1 VEMSK
6 FDDLVTCKRC
16 GSDACYK
23 QEVSEEITNYQ
34 CMGCGFQTNTLMTE
48 DNKFYQEQI
57 EVLPELYKDILHKD
71 EDGIIWMPST
81 TNIPDKGLVF
91 VTGTSAEDWQW
102 AGVKIAIVDDK
113 PKMDMKTMQKFSEKD
128 YMEALDY
135 IGVFEKKDEN

>member
-1 VEMSK
+1 MSK

-91 VTGTSAEDWQW
+91 VTGTSAEDW
-102 AGVKIAIVDDK
+102 
-113 PKMDMKTMQKFSEKD
+113 
-128 YMEALDY
+128 
-135 IGVFEKKDEN
+135 

>member
-1 VEMSK
+1 MSK

-91 VTGTSAEDWQW
+91 VTGTSSEDWQW

-113 PKMDMKTMQKFSEKD
+113 PKMDMKTMQKFSERD

>member
-1 VEMSK
+1 MSK

-81 TNIPDKGLVF
+81 TNISDKGLVF

>member
-1 VEMSK
+1 MSK

-113 PKMDMKTMQKFSEKD
+113 PKMDMKTMQKFSERD

>member
-1 VEMSK
+1 MSK

-113 PKMDMKTMQKFSEKD
+113 PKMDMKTMQKFSERD

-135 IGVFEKKDEN
+135 IGVFEN

>member
-1 VEMSK
+1 
-6 FDDLVTCKRC
+6 
-16 GSDACYK
+16 
-23 QEVSEEITNYQ
+23 
-34 CMGCGFQTNTLMTE
+34 MTE

-113 PKMDMKTMQKFSEKD
+113 PKMDMKTMQKFSERD

>member
-1 VEMSK
+1 MSK